1 MSRGARNTD
10 GNAQAWTSK
19 ECVPD
24 CEEAGPR
31 KRAEGSNMMRWVV
44 KPKKT
49 KEKAEAEIQPQFRSG
64 GQLLQDNRNKTEH
77 L

>member
-1 MSRGARNTD
+1 MVTHRLGPAKSACPTARKLAPERGLKAATLL
-10 GNAQAWTSK
+10 
-19 ECVPD
+19 
-24 CEEAGPR
+24 
-31 KRAEGSNMMRWVV
+31 RWVV